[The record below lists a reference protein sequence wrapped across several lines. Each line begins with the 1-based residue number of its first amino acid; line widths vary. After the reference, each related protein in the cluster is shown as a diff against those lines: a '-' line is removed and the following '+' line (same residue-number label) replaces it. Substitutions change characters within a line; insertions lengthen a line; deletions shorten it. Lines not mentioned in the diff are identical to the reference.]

1 MSEHDNSRSRVQFG
15 RTTIDYAIERSP
27 KRRTVGVA
35 VEATKGV
42 VGVLVIA
49 PRGVAVERLDHIVKA
64 KGAWIVNQLR
74 RAAELEPACTKE
86 LVSGESFAY
95 LGRNHR
101 LRIVEDVESKPAK
114 LERGWLVVPVAGALA
129 GAERLAVIEQ
139 AIHEW
144 YVARASARLD
154 ERAGQWARLAGVE
167 LAGVRVRDQRERW
180 GSCDSG
186 GLLRF
191 NWRIIQA
198 PLRLVDYV
206 VAHEVVHVLHHDHG
220 RAFWAKLAALMPDYE
235 RRKDELRTLGPRLVW
250 VAR

>member
-1 MSEHDNSRSRVQFG
+1 MSNHEHENSRVQFG

-27 KRRTVGVA
+27 KRRSVGVA
-35 VEATKGV
+35 VERTKGV
-42 VGVLVIA
+42 IITAPSGVE
-49 PRGVAVERLDHIVKA
+49 VEQLDRIVKA

-74 RAAELEPACTKE
+74 RVAELEPACTKE

-101 LRIVEDVESKPAK
+101 LRIAEVEAPTSEAAK
-114 LERGWLVVPVAGALA
+114 LERGWLVVQVEAGLA
-129 GAERLAVIEQ
+129 GEARHGAIEQ
-139 AIHEW
+139 AIQAW
-144 YVARASARLD
+144 YVARAGERLD
-154 ERAGQWARLAGVE
+154 ARAQHWARLAKVE
-167 LAGVRVRDQRERW
+167 LAGVRVRDQQERW
-180 GSCDSG
+180 GSCDVE

-206 VAHEVVHVLHHDHG
+206 VAHEVVHVLHQNHG
-220 RAFWAKLAALMPDYE
+220 RAFWARLATLMPDCE
-235 RRKDELRTLGPRLVW
+235 RRKDELRKLGPQLVW

>member
-42 VGVLVIA
+42 VITA
-49 PRGVAVERLDHIVKA
+49 PRGVAVERLDRIVKA

-74 RAAELEPACTKE
+74 RVAELEPACTKE

-101 LRIVEDVESKPAK
+101 LRVVEAVESKPAK
-114 LERGWLVVPVAGALA
+114 LERGWLVVPVAGGLA
-129 GAERLAVIEQ
+129 GAERLAAIEQ
-139 AIHEW
+139 AIREW
-144 YVARASARLD
+144 YVERASERLDARAG
-154 ERAGQWARLAGVE
+154 EWARLAGVE
-167 LAGVRVRDQRERW
+167 LAGVRVRDQQERW
-180 GSCDSG
+180 GSCDID